1 MKPLK
6 EKQIVDDSE
15 GSPIHPSRGS
25 AGPTTARELHTSEIN
40 GQDASSIRAAK
51 ATGPRTPAGKD
62 RIKHNAVKHGIFS
75 KVALLKNESRS
86 EFDSLLNGLSA
97 DFQPKGILEE
107 VLVEKLAILL
117 WRLRRLFIAEVA
129 EIENGAAFLEW
140 DEKERQEMDAQ
151 KPLCDPLLNS
161 DDEVV
166 GLMQKM
172 ENPKVLGRCLDLLD
186 ELKTDIETAG
196 FESESDEQVLTKLY
210 GDREHW
216 TTTLLE
222 TYRIWSAT
230 AECSD
235 EERAENGYG
244 SIEQCKRSVL
254 EEIEKEIL
262 RLNQFKKA
270 KASIESER
278 AQLEAL
284 RKCVPDDPQLNRL
297 LRYETNLGRDFDRT
311 LAQLERIQ
319 RVRKG
324 QPVLPPIKVELSPG

>member
-97 DFQPKGILEE
+97 DFQPKGMLEE

-129 EIENGAAFLEW
+129 EIETERPFSNGTKKSVKRWMLKNPFVI
-140 DEKERQEMDAQ
+140 
-151 KPLCDPLLNS
+151 LCSIP
-161 DDEVV
+161 
-166 GLMQKM
+166 
-172 ENPKVLGRCLDLLD
+172 
-186 ELKTDIETAG
+186 T
-196 FESESDEQVLTKLY
+196 TK
-210 GDREHW
+210 
-216 TTTLLE
+216 
-222 TYRIWSAT
+222 WSA
-230 AECSD
+230 
-235 EERAENGYG
+235 
-244 SIEQCKRSVL
+244 
-254 EEIEKEIL
+254 
-262 RLNQFKKA
+262 
-270 KASIESER
+270 
-278 AQLEAL
+278 
-284 RKCVPDDPQLNRL
+284 
-297 LRYETNLGRDFDRT
+297 
-311 LAQLERIQ
+311 
-319 RVRKG
+319 
-324 QPVLPPIKVELSPG
+324 